1 MVERPGGCYQVGDI
15 KIKAYA
21 MKEND
26 YYERHFNWYKLTLC
40 KIATSDD
47 QSNPIHLKQLA
58 QAALDGEPTTAD
70 KYNKNLIKKNRRK
83 KND

>member
-1 MVERPGGCYQVGDI
+1 
-15 KIKAYA
+15 

-40 KIATSDD
+40 KIATADD
-47 QSNPIHLKQLA
+47 QANPMHLKQLA

-70 KYNKNLIKKNRRK
+70 K
-83 KND
+83 

>member
-1 MVERPGGCYQVGDI
+1 
-15 KIKAYA
+15 

-40 KIATSDD
+40 KIATADD
-47 QSNPIHLKQLA
+47 QANPMHLKQLA

-70 KYNKNLIKKNRRK
+70 EHNEDYGETRNAQHFSEKQEK
-83 KND
+83 